1 MSGGNGAEATRTRRS
16 IELGTIVMTAN
27 AKANVDHDDVFRAL
41 TRHASGDWGEVCVE
55 DWDANELALKNG
67 TRLLSTY
74 TSTAGIKFW
83 IITEWDRSYTTIL
96 LPEDY

>member
-1 MSGGNGAEATRTRRS
+1 MSLGVIKAGSERLLRLWSSHSRTV
-16 IELGTIVMTAN
+16 G
-27 AKANVDHDDVFRAL
+27 HP
-41 TRHASGDWGEVCVE
+41 ASGDWGEVCVE
-55 DWDANELALKNG
+55 DWDANELALQNG

-83 IITEWDRSYTTIL
+83 IITEWDRSITTIL